1 MKGCTCEPPDEC
13 RWCNGEAAEDAE
25 LRQAS
30 RDERAAY
37 FNRLARWRTWWNT
50 INERGVVDV
59 DT

>member
-30 RDERAAY
+30 RQERAAY
-37 FNRLARWRTWWNT
+37 FNRLARWRAWFNAM
-50 INERGVVDV
+50 ERSEP
-59 DT
+59 